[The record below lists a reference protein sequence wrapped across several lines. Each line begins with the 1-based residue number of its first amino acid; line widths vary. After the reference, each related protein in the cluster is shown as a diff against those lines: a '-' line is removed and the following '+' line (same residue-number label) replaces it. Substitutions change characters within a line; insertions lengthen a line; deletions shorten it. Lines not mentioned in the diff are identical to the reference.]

1 MENHSN
7 SHPNRSRLQS
17 GELLAQGKVARAEIF
32 PCGHT
37 ILTFD
42 NFKVAFARE
51 DFYDFANTVAMA
63 SSHLQCRDTER
74 SEWGLFM

>member
-7 SHPNRSRLQS
+7 PHSRKEGRRS

-37 ILTFD
+37 ILAFE

-63 SSHLQCRDTER
+63 ASHLQCRDTER